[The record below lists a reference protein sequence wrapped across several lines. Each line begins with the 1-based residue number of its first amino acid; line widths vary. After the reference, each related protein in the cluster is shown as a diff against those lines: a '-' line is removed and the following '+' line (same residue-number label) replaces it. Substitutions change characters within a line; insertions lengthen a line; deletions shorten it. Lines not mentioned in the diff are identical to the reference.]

1 VTVRRPSS
9 ARRGRKSIT
18 ASRVAAVFPTPGR
31 IPPAYRLGDAVEQRR
46 YLLGGELRT
55 WEGPLRAVLSPLRVQ
70 VGSTLRRRR
79 LGTYPL
85 LTGEESL
92 AALAAASA
100 AYDHG
105 RGAWPT
111 MPVEERIRHIEA
123 FTAAMIERRAE
134 VVHLLMW
141 EIGKSLADSQKEF
154 DRTVEYIRGTIDALK
169 DLDRVSSRFV
179 IEQGVVAQIRR
190 APLGVALCMGPY
202 NYPLNETFTTLIPA
216 LIMGNTVVCKPPKQG
231 VLLYGPLLAAFGDCF
246 PPGVV
251 NTVYGDG
258 ATVVGPLME
267 SGGIDVLAF
276 IGTSRVAD
284 ILKHQHPR
292 PHRLRSVLG
301 LDAKNPAIILGDA
314 DLDNAVAECLLGALS
329 FNGQRCTALKI
340 LFVHSSVAEEFVG
353 RLSAAVD
360 ALPIGM
366 PWEPGVWVTPLAEEG
381 KPAYLR
387 ELIDDAVGKGAA
399 VRNPGGGAVNESCFH
414 PAVLYP
420 VARGMRVWDEEQF
433 GPVVPVVPFDDI
445 ATPLDYV
452 IASNFGQQT
461 SLFGR
466 DPVAMARLIDPL
478 VNQVC
483 RVNLNSQC
491 QRGPDAFPF
500 TGRKDS
506 AEGTLSITDALRV
519 FSIRTLVAAKGTEAN
534 KALVSGIVHR
544 RRSSFLST
552 DFIL

>member
-1 VTVRRPSS
+1 MAARRPSS
-9 ARRGRKSIT
+9 ARRSREAAAVG
-18 ASRVAAVFPTPGR
+18 RVAAVFPTPGK
-31 IPPAYRLGDAVEQRR
+31 IPPEYRPGEAVEQRR

-55 WEGPLRAVLSPLRVQ
+55 WEGPLREVLSPLRVR

-79 LGTYPL
+79 LGAYPL

-111 MPVEERIRHIEA
+111 MPVEERIRHVEA
-123 FTAAMIERRAE
+123 FTGAMIERRAE

-141 EIGKSLADSQKEF
+141 EIGKSLADSQREF

-169 DLDRVSSRFV
+169 DLDRLSSRFV
-179 IEQGVVAQIRR
+179 IEQGVIAQIRR
-190 APLGVALCMGPY
+190 GPLGVALCMGPY

-216 LIMGNTVVCKPPKQG
+216 LVMGNTVVCKPPKHG
-231 VLLYGPLLAAFGDCF
+231 VLLYGPLLAAFRDCF

-267 SGGIDVLAF
+267 SGGVDVLAF

-284 ILKHQHPR
+284 ILKHQHPG

-314 DLDNAVAECLLGALS
+314 DLGNAVSECLLGALS

-340 LFVHSSVAEEFVG
+340 LFVHSSVAGEFVA

-360 ALPIGM
+360 ALPVGM

-399 VRNPGGGAVNESCFH
+399 VCNPAGGAVNESYFH

-433 GPVVPVVPFDDI
+433 GPVIPVVPFDDI

-452 IASNFGQQT
+452 IASKFGQQI
-461 SLFGR
+461 SLFGG
-466 DPVAMARLIDPL
+466 DPGAMAGLIDPL

-506 AEGTLSITDALRV
+506 AEGTLSISDALRV

-534 KALVSGIVHR
+534 KALVSGIVRR